1 MWENDKTMNSFN
13 GAGEADTLQNAMN
26 TIYQYYATND
36 MLMYMGMDFN
46 YMNAFQNYEN
56 MDRMIEY
63 MNNNM
68 DGKYIFKYSSVGE
81 YVDALNAKNITWTT
95 KTADLFPYA
104 DDYDSWWTGYFS
116 SRATAKSFVRKG
128 SHIFHASS

>member
-1 MWENDKTMNSFN
+1 
-13 GAGEADTLQNAMN
+13 
-26 TIYQYYATND
+26 
-36 MLMYMGMDFN
+36 
-46 YMNAFQNYEN
+46 

-81 YVDALNAKNITWTT
+81 YVDALNSKNRTWTT
-95 KTADLFPYA
+95 KTDDLFPYA
-104 DDYDSWWTGYFS
+104 DDFDSWWTGYFS

-128 SHIFHASS
+128 SHIFHASSQLAA